1 MEENVILTDGNSLA
15 KHIHPGGH
23 HFCAYFLVHD
33 FATNE
38 KKRNFYQAIPSHF
51 GHNDH
56 NKGNIVT

>member
-1 MEENVILTDGNSLA
+1 MEENVILTDG
-15 KHIHPGGH
+15 KMVI
-23 HFCAYFLVHD
+23 HD